1 MIDTNEMIARN
12 ITIALKNVGIKQSV
26 LAEKLGLSKQIVSN
40 MLSGARTI
48 SALELKKIADICNVS
63 MEQLV
68 RLDEAINIDVIHLF
82 MGQVNSEQAKKSI
95 EIADKLIDLY
105 LFHNQVLTNNANAK
119 NHRSSL

>member
-12 ITIALKNVGIKQSV
+12 ITIALKNVGIKQSA

-68 RLDEAINIDVIHLF
+68 CLDEAINIDVIHLF

-119 NHRSSL
+119 NQRSSL

>member
-12 ITIALKNVGIKQSV
+12 INIALKNVGIRQNE

-68 RLDEAINIDVIHLF
+68 CLDEAIDNDVMHLF
-82 MGQVNSEQAKKSI
+82 MGQVNTEQAKTGI
-95 EIADKLIDLY
+95 GIADKLIDLY
-105 LFHNQVLTNNANAK
+105 LFHDQVYTNNAKAK
-119 NHRSSL
+119 SQRSSL